1 MGVLMKN
8 KIIAAIIL
16 LIAIAAAGSF
26 GYIKFKGSNKDK
38 KPEKRFGLPL
48 ERMKTT
54 NQSVKIRDC
63 TITLTHYL
71 YDEKIQ
77 TAAVVFQ
84 VTGEE
89 RKVPA
94 NIDHEG
100 SLEYIFD
107 QTLDPSFNYCKAEYK
122 GDVLYLYAIERPG
135 SSVTEKRLKEEKPVF
150 YILDYESDGNGY
162 FPRVYMDLELENT
175 EKGFTITIPEGNTIY
190 LSSVA
195 CYIEN
200 LSVDGVRDMSLHFKD
215 GKKQIFIKDKKIKA
229 EQVSTL
235 CEQTYLDRKV
245 LEFDIGDLLDMAN
258 LEYVIVNGERYD
270 VE

>member
-1 MGVLMKN
+1 MKK
-8 KIIAAIIL
+8 KIIAAIIS
-16 LIAIAAAGSF
+16 LIAIAVVVGF
-26 GYIKFKGSNKDK
+26 GYIKFKSSSNDK
-38 KPEKRFGLPL
+38 KPEKKFGFQL
-48 ERMKTT
+48 ELMKTT

-84 VTGEE
+84 VTCEGGRVE
-89 RKVPA
+89 A
-94 NIDHEG
+94 DLTHEG
-100 SLEYIFD
+100 DLNYVFD
-107 QTLDPSFNYCKAEYK
+107 HTFQPIGWNCKGEYK
-122 GDVLYLYAIERPG
+122 GDILYLYAVQSP
-135 SSVTEKRLKEEKPVF
+135 SSSITKKRLEEEKPVF
-150 YILDYESDGNGY
+150 NIYDYESYDGIHDPTIDLN
-162 FPRVYMDLELENT
+162 LELENT

-190 LSSVA
+190 LSSVG

-200 LSVDGVRDMSLHFKD
+200 LSVDGVEDMSLHFKD

-229 EQVSTL
+229 EQVASIS
-235 CEQTYLDRKV
+235 EQYYLDREE
-245 LEFDIGDLLDMAN
+245 LQFGSLLDMAN